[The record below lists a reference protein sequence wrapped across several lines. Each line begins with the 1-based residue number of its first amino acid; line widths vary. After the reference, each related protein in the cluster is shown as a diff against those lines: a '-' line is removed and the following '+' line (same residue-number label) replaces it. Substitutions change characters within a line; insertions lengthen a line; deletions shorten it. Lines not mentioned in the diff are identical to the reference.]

1 MFSPSTTSVTEFVNG
16 AAGLVVVMSGLLAGV
31 GRSLAILL
39 GLSAKQ
45 VERVT
50 ALGFLAGAVAAVPI
64 LVGSLLMR

>member
-1 MFSPSTTSVTEFVNG
+1 
-16 AAGLVVVMSGLLAGV
+16 MSGLLAGV

-50 ALGFLAGAVAAVPI
+50 ALGFLAGAAAAMPI
-64 LVGSLLMR
+64 LVGSPLMR